1 MESFSTLT
9 YNVCLNKA
17 LSDVPLIIKDHSPDI
32 ICLQEVAIGKKSTY
46 ANLLPGYSLGATSNS
61 FYRIGSTYGLATFYK
76 NSMFYQTGSRS
87 IVLPKTYY
95 EIFLTAFT
103 RKGPRTTLSTDLM
116 FKKTGTAIS
125 ISNVHLTALVATNS
139 ARNKQLYETLE
150 EIDMDQNSPIIVLGD
165 FNYPFRKKGLEKII
179 YEYNLAEATSNLTY
193 TYMQFLKLMKN
204 KMKFD
209 FVLYRSLKLKE
220 TRLLESYRKSDHYP
234 VISYFET
241 E

>member
-1 MESFSTLT
+1 MDGFSTLT

-17 LSDVPLIIKDHSPDI
+17 LSDVPLIIKEYSPDI

-46 ANLLPGYSLGATSNS
+46 VNLFPGYSLGATSNS

-76 NSMFYQTGSRS
+76 NDVFYQTGSRS

-103 RKGPRTTLSTDLM
+103 RKGPRTTLSTDLV
-116 FKKTGTAIS
+116 FKDTDTALS
-125 ISNVHLTALVATNS
+125 VSNVHLTALVATNR

-150 EIDMDQNSPIIVLGD
+150 EIDMDPKSPVIVLGD

-179 YEYNLAEATSNLTY
+179 REHSLTEATSNLTY
-193 TYMQFLKLMKN
+193 TYMQFMKIMKN

-220 TRLLESYRKSDHYP
+220 TILLENYRKSDHYP
-234 VISYFET
+234 VISYFEKA
-241 E
+241 